1 MAADGRVEIQ
11 VILEDGQVA
20 KGVANI
26 NNQFDRLSEGPKK
39 ASVGVMDLVKSMG
52 LLKIASGAFNIM
64 KSSMDSAI
72 SRFDTMQKFPK
83 VMKALGFSAEDSQK
97 SIGKLSDGIDGLPTK
112 LDDVVSST
120 QQMTAITGDLD
131 RSTDTV
137 LALNNAFLAS
147 GASTDD
153 ASRGM
158 QQYNQMLSTGTVDL
172 ESWKTL
178 QETMPL
184 ALQKTVKAMG
194 FTRKS
199 AQRDLYAALKEG
211 TVTFDEF
218 TNGLIKL
225 GTGTGELATLAKE
238 NSLGI
243 ATSFGN
249 LKNAVAKNLAN
260 IITKLDEMAQKI
272 TGKTIAQ
279 NIDSL
284 KVLINDA
291 FTAIIN
297 SMDRVTP
304 YLISFG
310 QWFSQNKEMVLKFAT
325 AIGTFIVAF
334 MAISQIVS
342 VITTV
347 ITAFKALKAAIQVTG
362 TVFKGLS
369 LLMGLNPFTLI
380 IAAIAALVAAFVYLW
395 NTNEEFKNGVIA
407 VWNTIKAFLMP
418 IITEI
423 STFIQTVW
431 TNIVIWWRTIQPEF
445 MTVIGIVWNAIQSVI
460 AAVLNFL
467 GPFIQTAWEGIKAV
481 TLAVWQFIQ
490 TFVSAAIKMVQDIIQ
505 LVLAVIRGD
514 WQQAWGAMKNIVSS
528 AWDMIKAI
536 VSLGIKLILTIIIT
550 TFNQILN
557 TAKAIWDG
565 IGNAIKAGIEAGKAG
580 VQAAVKAI
588 TGFLK
593 GLADIDLFQI
603 GQDVITGFVNG
614 ISNAAGW
621 VKDTISG
628 LVGDVTG
635 WLKSAF
641 KIGSPSRLMRDEI
654 GKWLP
659 PGIAVGVEKNT
670 SVAVDSVKGLE
681 KDMMKAIN
689 VEKVIGSPTASTL
702 SGSSSIIQNIYA
714 EAPKQNETIPPGTV
728 FELPIEIKGDAGVW
742 ARGTARYTWDEIQ
755 KIQKHKNR
763 NKGVLTT

>member
-1 MAADGRVEIQ
+1 MAADGQVEIK

-39 ASVGVMDLVKSMG
+39 ASIGVMDLVKSMG

-83 VMKALGFSAEDSQK
+83 VMKALGFSAEDSEK

-184 ALQKTVKAMG
+184 ALQKTAEAMG
-194 FTRKS
+194 FTGKS

-218 TNGLIKL
+218 TDGLIKL

-304 YLISFG
+304 YLIAFG
-310 QWFSQNKEMVLKFAT
+310 QWFSQNKETVIAFAA
-325 AIGTFIVAF
+325 AIGGFIVAF
-334 MAISQIVS
+334 MAISKIIA
-342 VITTV
+342 VIDMVKNAFFVFKGVMFMTGS
-347 ITAFKALKAAIQVTG
+347 AFKALTAVFAI
-362 TVFKGLS
+362 
-369 LLMGLNPFTLI
+369 NPFTLI
-380 IAAIAALVAAFVYLW
+380 IAAIAALVAAFIYLW
-395 NTNEEFKNGVIA
+395 NTNEEFKTGVIA
-407 VWNTIKAFLMP
+407 IWTAIKEFLTP
-418 IITEI
+418 IITSI
-423 STFIQTVW
+423 ATFIQTIW
-431 TNIVIWWRTIQPEF
+431 TGLMTWWQTIQPQF
-445 MTVIGIVWNAIQSVI
+445 MEAISIVWNAIQSVI
-460 AAVLNFL
+460 TAVLNFL
-467 GPFIQTAWEGIKAV
+467 MPFIQTAWEGIKAA

-490 TFVSAAIKMVQDIIQ
+490 AYIDAAIRMVQNVIQ

-514 WQQAWGAMKNIVSS
+514 WSGAWDAMKGIVSA

-536 VSLGIKLILTIIIT
+536 VSLGIKLILTVIIT

-557 TAKAIWDG
+557 TAKAIWTA

-580 VQAAVKAI
+580 VSAAVKAI

-593 GLADIDLFQI
+593 GLGDIDLFQI
-603 GQDVITGFVNG
+603 GSDVIKGFVNG
-614 ISNAAGW
+614 ILAAGTW
-621 VKDTISG
+621 VKDAISS

-670 SVAVDSVKGLE
+670 SVAVDSVKDLE

-689 VEKVIGSPTASTL
+689 VEKVIGTPTASTL
-702 SGSSSIIQNIYA
+702 SGSSNIIQNIYA
-714 EAPKQNETIPPGTV
+714 EAPQQAEAIPPGTV
-728 FELPIEIKGDAGVW
+728 FELPIEIKGDAGTW
-742 ARGTARYTWDEIQ
+742 ARGTARYTWEEIQ
-755 KIQKHKNR
+755 KMQKRQNR

>member
-39 ASVGVMDLVKSMG
+39 ASIGVMDLVKSMG

-64 KSSMDSAI
+64 KNSMDSAI

-83 VMKALGFSAEDSQK
+83 VMKSLGFSAEESEK

-137 LALNNAFLAS
+137 LAMNNAFLAS
-147 GASTDD
+147 GASADD

-158 QQYNQMLSTGTVDL
+158 QQYTQMISTGTVDL

-184 ALQKTVKAMG
+184 ALQKTAEAMG
-194 FTRKS
+194 YTGKS
-199 AQRDLYAALKEG
+199 AQRDLYAALKSGE
-211 TVTFDEF
+211 VTIDDF
-218 TNGLIKL
+218 TDKIIEL
-225 GTGTGELATLAKE
+225 GTGTGDLAKLAKE

-249 LKNAVAKNLAN
+249 LKNAVSKNLAN
-260 IITKLDEMAQKI
+260 MITKFDEITQKL
-272 TGKTIAQ
+272 TGKSIAA

-284 KVLINDA
+284 KVIINEA
-291 FTAIIN
+291 FAAIIA
-297 SMDRVTP
+297 SMDKVVP
-304 YLISFG
+304 VLENLG
-310 QWFSQNKEMVLKFAT
+310 KWFKENKEHVIGFGV
-325 AIGTFIVAF
+325 AIGGFIVAF

-342 VITTV
+342 IITTV
-347 ITAFKALKAAIQVTG
+347 MTAFKALSAAIQVTG
-362 TVFKGLS
+362 SVFKGLS

-407 VWNTIKAFLMP
+407 IWNAIKEFLTP

-423 STFIQTVW
+423 ATFIQT
-431 TNIVIWWRTIQPEF
+431 IWSGLMTWWQTIQPQF
-445 MTVIGIVWNAIQSVI
+445 MEAISIAWNAIQTVI
-460 AAVLNFL
+460 TAVLNFL
-467 GPFIQTAWEGIKAV
+467 MPFIQTAWTGIKAI
-481 TLAVWQFIQ
+481 TMAVWDFIKSY
-490 TFVSAAIKMVQDIIQ
+490 VDAAIRMVQNVIQ

-514 WQQAWGAMKNIVSS
+514 WSGAWDAMKGILSA

-536 VSLGIKLILTIIIT
+536 VSLGIKLVLSIIIT

-557 TAKAIWDG
+557 TAKAIWTAV
-565 IGNAIKAGIEAGKAG
+565 GNAIKAGIEAGKAG
-580 VQAAVKAI
+580 VSAAVKAI

-593 GLADIDLFQI
+593 GLGDIDLFQI
-603 GQDVITGFVNG
+603 GSDVIKGFVKG
-614 ISNAAGW
+614 ILDAGKW
-621 VKDTISG
+621 VKDAIDS

-641 KIGSPSRLMRDEI
+641 KIGSPSRLMRDQI

-659 PGIAVGVEKNT
+659 PGIAVGVEKTT
-670 SVAVDSVKGLE
+670 SVAVDSVKGME

-702 SGSSSIIQNIYA
+702 SGSSNIIQNIYA
-714 EAPKQNETIPPGTV
+714 EGPQQAETIPPGTV
-728 FELPIEIKGDAGVW
+728 FELPIEIKGDAGTW

-755 KIQKHKNR
+755 KMQKRQNR